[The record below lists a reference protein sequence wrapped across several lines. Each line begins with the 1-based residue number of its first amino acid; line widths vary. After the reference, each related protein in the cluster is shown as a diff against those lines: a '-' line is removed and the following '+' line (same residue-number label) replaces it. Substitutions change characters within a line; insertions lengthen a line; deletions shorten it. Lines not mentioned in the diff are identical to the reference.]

1 MSRPA
6 CSRRLIVS
14 PLSHHFSKSGKC
26 PYRVVCAS
34 LSLCVGIYRM
44 GSVAR
49 GPLSVRWSVCPC
61 ACCLSFIPRRQK
73 IGDGAPRKVRHTAQ
87 HTQHTGL
94 AHTERVAVSVHS
106 MLHSHKLPRLCSLTR
121 PRRAHALSDVLPPEL
136 RDLRRVPRRQLR
148 HVLLVSSVQHTSA
161 PLQLLPVCLRR

>member
-1 MSRPA
+1 MD
-6 CSRRLIVS
+6 
-14 PLSHHFSKSGKC
+14 
-26 PYRVVCAS
+26 
-34 LSLCVGIYRM
+34 
-44 GSVAR
+44 SVAR
-49 GPLSVRWSVCPC
+49 GASLGPLVCPSVR
-61 ACCLSFIPRRQK
+61 LLFIIHSEK
-73 IGDGAPRKVRHTAQ
+73 TDLGTGPRKVRHTAQ

-106 MLHSHKLPRLCSLTR
+106 MVHSQKLHRLCSLTR

-148 HVLLVSSVQHTSA
+148 HMLLVSSVQHTSA